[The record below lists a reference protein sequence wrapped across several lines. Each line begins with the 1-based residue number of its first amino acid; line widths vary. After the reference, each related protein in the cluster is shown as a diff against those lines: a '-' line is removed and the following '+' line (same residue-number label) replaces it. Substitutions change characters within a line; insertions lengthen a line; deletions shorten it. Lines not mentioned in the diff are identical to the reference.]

1 MKCPKCSKKML
12 DFPSFDE
19 QRKVLTY
26 WLCLDCMTR
35 IIKKCKWR
43 VIVFTQYP
51 SDEFYWCMKINKLCN
66 TKSEPCGYHRCPQ
79 IREWGEQQADWVKG
93 KNLKFEEKER
103 KEKRYQREYQPEF
116 PKDLEREKNAT

>member
-1 MKCPKCSKKML
+1 MNCPKCGRQML

-19 QRKVLTY
+19 QREALTY

-35 IIKKCKWR
+35 IIKKCKWQFAH
-43 VIVFTQYP
+43 VQSLGE
-51 SDEFYWCMKINKLCN
+51 SDFFWCMKMDALCN

-93 KNLKFEEKER
+93 KNLKFEE
-103 KEKRYQREYQPEF
+103 
-116 PKDLEREKNAT
+116 REKNAT